1 MTLIILATL
10 ATLAKHNFPPT
21 AGQGVTTVT
30 GQLQLAGDL
39 LMLLG
44 RVSAARRRRRA
55 EGVLTIKVALHMRLS
70 LAAGT
75 RQDPANVRCP
85 AF

>member
-1 MTLIILATL
+1 MTLIIL
-10 ATLAKHNFPPT
+10 ATLAKHNFPPA

-44 RVSAARRRRRA
+44 RVSAARRRA

>member
-1 MTLIILATL
+1 MTLIIL
-10 ATLAKHNFPPT
+10 ATLAKHNFPP

-39 LMLLG
+39 LMLQDS
-44 RVSAARRRRRA
+44 VDTAAARRRRA

-75 RQDPANVRCP
+75 RQDPANVQCP

>member
-1 MTLIILATL
+1 MTLIRL
-10 ATLAKHNFPPT
+10 ATLAKHNFPP

-39 LMLLG
+39 LMLLQDS
-44 RVSAARRRRRA
+44 VDTAAARRRRA

-70 LAAGT
+70 LGAGT

>member
-1 MTLIILATL
+1 
-10 ATLAKHNFPPT
+10 
-21 AGQGVTTVT
+21 
-30 GQLQLAGDL
+30 
-39 LMLLG
+39 MLLG
-44 RVSAARRRRRA
+44 RVSTARRRRA

>member
-1 MTLIILATL
+1 MTLIIL

-44 RVSAARRRRRA
+44 RVDTAAARRRRA

>member
-1 MTLIILATL
+1 
-10 ATLAKHNFPPT
+10 
-21 AGQGVTTVT
+21 
-30 GQLQLAGDL
+30 
-39 LMLLG
+39 MLLG
-44 RVSAARRRRRA
+44 RVSAARRRRA

>member
-1 MTLIILATL
+1 MTLIRL
-10 ATLAKHNFPPT
+10 ATLAKHNFPP
-21 AGQGVTTVT
+21 AGQGSVTTVT

-39 LMLLG
+39 LLLQDS
-44 RVSAARRRRRA
+44 VDTAAARRRRA
-55 EGVLTIKVALHMRLS
+55 GGVLTIKVALHMRLS

-75 RQDPANVRCP
+75 RRDPANVQCP